1 MLAAHSA
8 VHGLESIQALMV
20 ALSVLIVIFWRAV
33 LKITLIVAAILAL
46 LLTTSGA
53 LAILWNLHHLIK

>member
-1 MLAAHSA
+1 
-8 VHGLESIQALMV
+8 MV
-20 ALSVLIVIFWRAV
+20 AISVLIVIFWRAV